1 MRLLRKHLLS
11 NLAAPFLF
19 AWIAQTAMLILNQ
32 LARQLGELV
41 GKGLPARVIV
51 EVLILFIPFIVALSL
66 PMAVL
71 VAVLYGFSQMG
82 ADNELTAMR
91 ANGVS
96 VYQMVRP
103 VLVAGLLMTL
113 ANFLFIDQVL
123 PRGNLRL
130 LSLRTDIAQK
140 KPTFALR
147 EQAINSV
154 PQSLYFLRAS
164 RIEPGTGRMREVV
177 IYDMSPPAG
186 RRVIYADSGLMAF
199 AQNNQDL
206 RIDLYSGEVHE
217 YSTTQPTSFTLT
229 RFVLNEVTVRNVQN
243 AFRQSAGG
251 VSAGDREMTTCQ
263 MIDKV
268 SGSREQILRVRDRRA
283 RIAENGVRSLLRL
296 TAPPDSA
303 TVPAARVPPH
313 CAALWRRFERWVGR
327 ALLPP
332 GVQAQ
337 SPPGLPP
344 DPQPAAT
351 RDTVLSLMERA
362 RLATPVPSP
371 TLSEVNDVRDQEA
384 MVRGEV
390 RQYTVEIHK
399 KFSLSV
405 ACTTFVLIGIALAL
419 RFPRGG
425 MGLVIGASLV
435 IFAVFYVGLTVGEN
449 LGDKGVMDPAFA
461 MWLPNL
467 IVLGVGILGLLRV
480 NREFGSTRGGD
491 LADLTDFLFGW
502 IRFRRKARA

>member
-82 ADNELTAMR
+82 SDNELTAMR

-103 VLVAGLLMTL
+103 VLVAGLLMTA

-130 LSLRTDIAQK
+130 LNLRQDIAQK
-140 KPTFALR
+140 KPTFALK
-147 EQAINSV
+147 EQAINPV
-154 PQSLYFLRAS
+154 PQSLYFIRAS

-177 IYDMSPPAG
+177 IYDMSPPNG
-186 RRVIYADSGLMAF
+186 RRVIYADSGMMAF
-199 AQNNQDL
+199 AQGNQDL
-206 RIDLYSGEVHE
+206 RIDLYQGEVHE
-217 YSTTQPTSFTLT
+217 YATNEPTSFTLT
-229 RFVLNEVTVRNVQN
+229 RFILNQVTVRNVQN
-243 AFRQSAGG
+243 AFRESGGG
-251 VSAGDREMTTCQ
+251 VTAGDREMTTCQ
-263 MIDKV
+263 MMDKV
-268 SGSREQILRVRDRRA
+268 SRSSEQVLRIRERRA

-296 TAPPDSA
+296 TGPPDSV
-303 TVPAARVPPH
+303 TRETDRGPH
-313 CAALWRRFERWVGR
+313 NCVALWRRIESWVGR
-327 ALLPP
+327 VLLPA

-337 SPPGLPP
+337 NP
-344 DPQPAAT
+344 PAAAASA
-351 RDTVLSLMERA
+351 DTGLSPMDRA
-362 RLATPVPSP
+362 RLAIAVPSP

-384 MVRGEV
+384 YAWGEI
-390 RQYTVEIHK
+390 RAFTVEIHK

-435 IFAVFYVGLTVGEN
+435 IFSVFYVGLTVGEN
-449 LGDKGVMDPAFA
+449 LGDKGIMSPVLA

-467 IVLGVGILGLLRV
+467 IVLVVGVFGLLRV

-491 LADLTDFLFGW
+491 LADLTDWLFGW
-502 IRFRRKARA
+502 TRLRRRARA